1 MRPSRDR
8 SSPNSNGSRSMR
20 FLRRVDGVKA
30 ASGVG
35 QFNVV
40 VSAVV
45 FHQESVL
52 LLQRS
57 SEETFLPSAW
67 GLPCGKIHYGEDLR
81 EAALRELKEEASIG
95 GIIERL
101 AGASWFTS
109 KNDGRRV
116 ENLQVNFVVRADSTE
131 VSLDKSSQAFKWLP
145 LKELDRAPINLD
157 EFTRLAIAQAL
168 DARSTS
174 GTTN

>member
-1 MRPSRDR
+1 MRTSRAP
-8 SSPNSNGSRSMR
+8 SSPSSNGSRPMG
-20 FLRRVDGVKA
+20 FLRKGEDAKTPVL
-30 ASGVG
+30 G

-57 SEETFLPSAW
+57 SEETFLPSVW
-67 GLPCGKIHYGEDLR
+67 GLPCGKIRYGEDLR

-116 ENLQVNFVVRADSTE
+116 ENLQVNFVVLADTTE
-131 VSLDKSSQAFKWLP
+131 VSLDKSSQAFTWLP
-145 LKELDRAPINLD
+145 LRELDQASIKLD
-157 EFTRLAIAQAL
+157 DFTRLAIAQAV
-168 DARSTS
+168 DARSNSETS
-174 GTTN
+174 S